1 MPVQKFLELKSEIS
15 SLDEKKVKISFID
28 GREKDGE
35 KPEKWIFFEFEIE
48 KSKQKFVISAKEF
61 ETILNFVKNG

>member
-1 MPVQKFLELKSEIS
+1 MPVEKFLELKSEIS

-28 GREKDGE
+28 GREKDSE
-35 KPEKWIFFEFEIE
+35 TLARWVFVEFKIN
-48 KSKQKFVISAKEF
+48 KTDQKFVLSVKEL